1 MQKKYLTFAPRIFKT
16 SELCHTNIIT
26 NMGVVVTSTSTTTSI
41 TTSTITSTITS
52 IIMNIIMST
61 EAIASCGQ

>member
-1 MQKKYLTFAPRIFKT
+1 MQKNYLTFAPRIFKT

-26 NMGVVVTSTSTTTSI
+26 NMGAVVTSTSITTSI
-41 TTSTITSTITS
+41 ITST
-52 IIMNIIMST
+52 IMNIIMST

>member
-1 MQKKYLTFAPRIFKT
+1 MQKNYLTFAPRIFKT

-26 NMGVVVTSTSTTTSI
+26 NMGAVVTTTSTTTS
-41 TTSTITSTITS
+41 TIMNT
-52 IIMNIIMST
+52 IMNIIMST

>member
-1 MQKKYLTFAPRIFKT
+1 MQKNYLTFAPRIFKT

-26 NMGVVVTSTSTTTSI
+26 NMGAVVTSTSI
-41 TTSTITSTITS
+41 TTSTIMNT
-52 IIMNIIMST
+52 IMNIIMST

>member
-1 MQKKYLTFAPRIFKT
+1 
-16 SELCHTNIIT
+16 
-26 NMGVVVTSTSTTTSI
+26 MGAVVTSTSI
-41 TTSTITSTITS
+41 TTSTIMN

>member
-1 MQKKYLTFAPRIFKT
+1 MQKNYLTFAPRIFKT

-26 NMGVVVTSTSTTTSI
+26 NMGAVVTSI
-41 TTSTITSTITS
+41 TTSTIMST
-52 IIMNIIMST
+52 IMNIIMST

>member
-1 MQKKYLTFAPRIFKT
+1 MQKNYLTFAPRIFKT

-26 NMGVVVTSTSTTTSI
+26 NMGAVVTSTSI
-41 TTSTITSTITS
+41 TTSTTTSTIMNT
-52 IIMNIIMST
+52 IMNIIMST